1 MESIP
6 HAGSLLTSIG
16 TVVCVVTLL
25 TLCLPAHVIATVST
39 TNTPLSDTPHSTS
52 IQPSFSSSLP
62 QGSSITLTIPS
73 SRLQT
78 HSLADITD
86 LLHVSFSSD
95 TYISEPV
102 TGETF
107 SEPFQTFSE
116 PFWTTFSSL
125 SVALDIHHVSSSS
138 DSQYDSIS
146 AISTTSLVL
155 QPARPTPLSSVV
167 ESTTVPGSSYSPEVG
182 GMNKSTTTVTTVS
195 SQRTTVVSNDSV
207 TKTTLDGIGGGTTT
221 TTSPIFGN
229 GSCSGNNTGCPEYN
243 GRINMELST
252 PAIIGI
258 AVGAAVFVI
267 VVACM
272 VIFLCRRR
280 RTLSGSKADL
290 STYWDDN
297 VTLSYINGHLDYP
310 KDLSD
315 EMVSLDNDSFLN
327 SLDSM
332 SFSNVWAGENA
343 KHTNF

>member
-1 MESIP
+1 MWSVMALLYTP
-6 HAGSLLTSIG
+6 CLCLTSMVTRAG

-25 TLCLPAHVIATVST
+25 TLCVPAHAVSTVSLT
-39 TNTPLSDTPHSTS
+39 STPLSDTPLSTT
-52 IQPSFSSSLP
+52 IQPSFSSSLH
-62 QGSSITLTIPS
+62 QGSSITFTILS
-73 SRLQT
+73 SSLQT
-78 HSLADITD
+78 HGSAEITD
-86 LLHVSFSSD
+86 LFHVSPSSD
-95 TYISEPV
+95 TYATV
-102 TGETF
+102 TGDTF
-107 SEPFQTFSE
+107 GQLFVTSSA
-116 PFWTTFSSL
+116 SL
-125 SVALDIHHVSSSS
+125 SVEPDIHHVSSLPSSQS
-138 DSQYDSIS
+138 DSLS
-146 AISTTSLVL
+146 AISSTTLVL
-155 QPARPTPLSSVV
+155 EPARPTLLPSVV
-167 ESTTVPGSSYSPEVG
+167 ESTTVPGSSFSPEVG
-182 GMNKSTTTVTTVS
+182 GMNKSTTTVN
-195 SQRTTVVSNDSV
+195 SQRSTGLSNDTV

-221 TTSPIFGN
+221 TTSPGFGN

-243 GRINMELST
+243 GRLNMELST

-258 AVGAAVFVI
+258 AVGAAVLVI

-272 VIFLCRRR
+272 LIFMCRRR

-332 SFSNVWAGENA
+332 SFSNMWAAENA

>member
-25 TLCLPAHVIATVST
+25 TLCLPAHAVSTVSR
-39 TNTPLSDTPHSTS
+39 TNTPLSDTPLSTS
-52 IQPSFSSSLP
+52 IQPSFSSSLHP
-62 QGSSITLTIPS
+62 GSSITVTIPS
-73 SRLQT
+73 SGLQT
-78 HSLADITD
+78 HGTTDITD
-86 LLHVSFSSD
+86 LLHVSSSSD

-107 SEPFQTFSE
+107 SQPFR
-116 PFWTTFSSL
+116 TTSPSLSVGLDINHVSSL
-125 SVALDIHHVSSSS
+125 SVSQSDAL
-138 DSQYDSIS
+138 S
-146 AISTTSLVL
+146 AISTTTLVL
-155 QPARPTPLSSVV
+155 EPARPTPLSSVV

-258 AVGAAVFVI
+258 AVGAAVLVI

-272 VIFLCRRR
+272 LIFMCRRR